1 MTDADIRSTIERRQR
16 QLEEMRYRAPAAEKA
31 FRFKDRSTGVGANL
45 MAGAIAY
52 RLFIWL
58 LPASLV
64 VVSLAGFFRD
74 STFYDPESAARS
86 LGLSAYVAAD
96 VAEQSHRGRWGS
108 LVIGLFALFFASASA
123 GRTLHT
129 IHQLTWGIDPKNW
142 HRRGSHRL
150 AGNFL
155 VFASGVLVGSVL
167 ASWVR
172 HKTFGPGLLATL
184 ITGVAFGA
192 VWFWMSLRLPHADAP
207 WRALIPGAVLVAAG
221 TEFLHFFAAYY
232 LVRKLA
238 SSSEL
243 YGALGSA
250 AAILLW
256 LYMIGLMLVAS
267 PVLNATLWHSRGEPT
282 VTRAV

>member
-1 MTDADIRSTIERRQR
+1 MAVADIRSTIERRQR
-16 QLEEMRYRAPAAEKA
+16 QLEEVRYRAPAAEKA

-64 VVSLAGFFRD
+64 VVSLAGFLRD
-74 STFYDPESAARS
+74 SQYDPESAARA
-86 LGLSAYVAAD
+86 LGISAYVAAD

-108 LVIGLFALFFASASA
+108 LVFGLFALALASASA
-123 GRTLHT
+123 GRTLQT
-129 IHQLTWGIDPKNW
+129 IHQLAWGIDPKKW
-142 HRRGSHRL
+142 RRRPSPRL
-150 AGNFL
+150 AGDFL
-155 VFASGVLVGSVL
+155 LLALGGVIATVL

-172 HKTFGPGLLATL
+172 HKTVGPGLVATIL
-184 ITGVAFGA
+184 TGVAFGA
-192 VWFWMSLRLPHADAP
+192 VWFWISLRLPHADAP
-207 WRALIPGAVLVAAG
+207 WRALVPGAVLVAAG
-221 TEFLHFFAAYY
+221 TEFLHVFAAYY

-238 SSSEL
+238 SASEL

-256 LYMIGLMLVAS
+256 LYMIGLLLVAS
-267 PVLNATLWHSRGEPT
+267 PVLNATLWHSRGDPT
-282 VTRAV
+282 LTRPV